1 MAGPKDPTGAERQRR
16 WKQRQKEKLERAADI
31 IAGTPEKD
39 RVKRLKDKL
48 AKMQEQR
55 DAAREDA
62 RWRDALATDS
72 HSVSRFA
79 QQEITRLKAQLEI
92 SKTPLPDIQEGTP
105 EFYQIGRLEKTIGRM
120 QGDLDTEKATCENL
134 LADNKEMRDK
144 WLEQG
149 RRIRELE
156 QENKRLKEQ
165 SGVM

>member
-62 RWRDALATDS
+62 RWRDALATNS

-92 SKTPLPDIQEGTP
+92 SKTPLPDIIAGTP
-105 EFYQIGRLEKTIGRM
+105 EALRIAILEKTVVRM
-120 QGDLDTEKATCENL
+120 QGDLDHEKAA
-134 LADNKEMRDK
+134 LADREARNDELREK
-144 WLEQG
+144 WLEDN

-165 SGVM
+165 FVVT